1 MDSGQTLLGISDG
14 MGTGIRAYKDSEM
27 VLELIENLMMSGFG
41 EETTL
46 KLVNTLFV
54 LEGENISP
62 ATVDMSII
70 DMYSGVCDFL
80 KLGAATTY
88 VKRGNWVET
97 LRSTSLPM
105 GGEECIDIE
114 SATKKLYDGDFVIMM
129 SDGIVETAAKLNK
142 EDKIGEIILRAK
154 PGKPQDMA
162 DKILKDA
169 IEVLGNKKE
178 DDMTV
183 FVTGIWNYEKCI
195 A

>member
-1 MDSGQTLLGISDG
+1 
-14 MGTGIRAYKDSEM
+14 M

-142 EDKIGEIILRAK
+142 EDEIGEIILRAK

-162 DKILKDA
+162 DKILRDA

>member
-1 MDSGQTLLGISDG
+1 M
-14 MGTGIRAYKDSEM
+14 
-27 VLELIENLMMSGFG
+27 
-41 EETTL
+41 
-46 KLVNTLFV
+46 
-54 LEGENISP
+54 
-62 ATVDMSII
+62 
-70 DMYSGVCDFL
+70 
-80 KLGAATTY
+80 
-88 VKRGNWVET
+88 
-97 LRSTSLPM
+97 
-105 GGEECIDIE
+105 EECIDIE

-142 EDKIGEIILRAK
+142 EDEIGEIILRAK